1 MIYSLSITKR
11 ENRINMGFLS
21 SISIKAKIISLAG
34 AAIIGF
40 AVNLAVNTSINSANA
55 ERMQKV
61 RDVYFPVV
69 QKADANLVKL
79 NQIGGLLNTAV
90 ATGEKDF
97 ITNAESLKLDV
108 IQNLDEIIKLW
119 TDHSDFNRVS
129 LKQFK
134 DYYGAAFQVSD
145 GMLNGTLDMSLMSS
159 KIDGMNEKLTAVKT
173 SMQKAS
179 SDALLEFNQTVEAS
193 NEAAGNA
200 RTLGIMVTGI
210 TVVILIFLGWST
222 SSSIGV
228 ALASLLKSLKDIA
241 SGDGDLTKRIEK
253 KSNDELGDVVDSFN
267 LFVDKLHHSI
277 GDVVKSIQPL
287 TSLSS
292 DLGSLTSETLLIT
305 GNQNKATEAVSLVV
319 EEMVS
324 SVQAVS
330 SHASSASEAANEA
343 DKAAKD
349 GREIVNKTV
358 SSINS
363 LAAEVEH
370 AGEVIRKLE
379 ADTENVG
386 TILDVIK
393 GVADQ
398 TNLLALNAAIEAA
411 RAGEQGRG
419 FAVVAD
425 EVRTLASRTQDS
437 TQEIQKVIEELQAA
451 ARSAVDVM
459 GQSKQRATTS
469 VDQAAQTGESLA
481 AITER
486 VEAINQMNMQIVS
499 AAEEQERAAYSIKE
513 NVIGIKDTSDS
524 AMRSIQ
530 KVEVASASLVD
541 ISSNL
546 ESITGEFK
554 V

>member
-1 MIYSLSITKR
+1 
-11 ENRINMGFLS
+11 MGFLK

-40 AVNLAVNTSINSANA
+40 VVSLAVNTSINSANS

-69 QKADANLVKL
+69 QKSDANLVKL
-79 NQIGGLLNTAV
+79 NQIEALLNTAV
-90 ATGEKDF
+90 ATGEEEF
-97 ITNAESLKLDV
+97 IDNAEALKAEIRSNLNDV
-108 IQNLDEIIKLW
+108 IGLW
-119 TDHSDFNRVS
+119 VERADDTQLVMAQFNRYYSAAHEVS
-129 LKQFK
+129 
-134 DYYGAAFQVSD
+134 A
-145 GMLNGTLDMSLMSS
+145 GMLSGTLDMSLMSS
-159 KIDGMNEKLTAVKT
+159 KIESMNSNLDTVRS
-173 SMQKAS
+173 SMQDS
-179 SDALLEFNQTVEAS
+179 SDGALSEFNLTVETS
-193 NEAAGNA
+193 NTAAKKA
-200 RTLGIMVTGI
+200 LTLGMTVTGI
-210 TVVILIFLGWST
+210 TVAILLLLSWST
-222 SSSIGV
+222 VSSIV
-228 ALASLLKSLKDIA
+228 TALNSLLYSLKDIA

-253 KSNDELGDVVDSFN
+253 KSNDELGDVVDWFN
-267 LFVDKLHHSI
+267 QFVDKLHNSI
-277 GDVVKSIQPL
+277 SNVVDSIQPL

-292 DLGSLTSETLLIT
+292 DLGALTSETLAIT
-305 GNQNKATEAVSLVV
+305 GDQNRATEAVSLVV

-330 SHASSASEAANEA
+330 SHASSASEAANDA

-358 SSINS
+358 ESING
-363 LAAEVEH
+363 LAREVER

-379 ADTENVG
+379 TDTENVG

-393 GVADQ
+393 GIAEQ

-437 TQEIQKVIEELQAA
+437 TQEIQKVIEQLQTA
-451 ARSAVDVM
+451 ARSAVEVM
-459 GQSKQRATTS
+459 GQSKQRAQTS
-469 VDQAAQTGESLA
+469 VEQAAQTGESLA

-486 VEAINQMNMQIVS
+486 VEAINQMNMQIVN

-513 NVIGIKDTSDS
+513 NVIGIKDTSES
-524 AMRSIQ
+524 AMKSIQ
-530 KVEVASASLVD
+530 KVEVASSSLVD
-541 ISSNL
+541 ISTNL
-546 ESITGEFK
+546 QAVTGDFK

>member
-1 MIYSLSITKR
+1 
-11 ENRINMGFLS
+11 MGFLS
-21 SISIKAKIISLAG
+21 SISIKTKILSLAG

-40 AVNLAVNTSINSANA
+40 AVNLAVNTSINSANG

-97 ITNAESLKLDV
+97 IHSAEALKVDIV
-108 IQNLDEIIKLW
+108 SNFDDIIKLW
-119 TDHSDFNRVS
+119 TNHSADTRQS
-129 LKQFK
+129 LKQFN
-134 DYYGAAFQVSD
+134 DYYKAAFEVSD

-159 KIDGMNEKLTAVKT
+159 KIEGMNTRLTAIRK
-173 SMQKAS
+173 SMQKS
-179 SDALLEFNQTVEAS
+179 SDEALAEFNQTVEAS
-193 NEAAGNA
+193 NEAAVNA
-200 RTLGIMVTGI
+200 LTLGVMVTGV
-210 TVVILIFLGWST
+210 TVFILILLGWT
-222 SSSIGV
+222 TASSIGI

-241 SGDGDLTKRIEK
+241 SGDGDLTKRIQK

-267 LFVDKLHHSI
+267 LFVEKLHHSI
-277 GDVVKSIQPL
+277 GDVVNSIQPL
-287 TSLSS
+287 TSLSA
-292 DLGSLTSETLLIT
+292 DLGALTSETLMIT
-305 GNQNKATEAVSLVV
+305 GNQNRATEAVSLVV

-330 SHASSASEAANEA
+330 NHASSASEAANEA

-358 SSINS
+358 ASINS

-459 GQSKQRATTS
+459 GQSKQRAKTS
-469 VDQAAQTGESLA
+469 VEQAAQTGESLT

-486 VEAINQMNMQIVS
+486 VEAINQMNMQIAN

-513 NVIGIKDTSDS
+513 NVIGIKETSET
-524 AMRSIQ
+524 AMQSIQ
-530 KVEVASASLVD
+530 KVEIASASLVD

-546 ESITGEFK
+546 ESITGDFK

>member
-1 MIYSLSITKR
+1 
-11 ENRINMGFLS
+11 MGFLS
-21 SISIKAKIISLAG
+21 NISIKAKIISLAG

-40 AVNLAVNTSINSANA
+40 AVSLAVNTSINSANS

-69 QKADANLVKL
+69 QRSDANLVKL
-79 NQIGGLLNTAV
+79 NQIEELLNTAV
-90 ATGEKDF
+90 ATGEEEFIDSADALKVEIKD
-97 ITNAESLKLDV
+97 
-108 IQNLDEIIKLW
+108 NLNEVVGLW
-119 TDHSDFNRVS
+119 VERAADTQLVLTQFNSYYSAAHEVS
-129 LKQFK
+129 
-134 DYYGAAFQVSD
+134 A
-145 GMLNGTLDMSLMSS
+145 GMLSGTLDMSLMSR
-159 KIDGMNEKLTAVKT
+159 KIEAMNSSLEAVRL
-173 SMQKAS
+173 SMQKS
-179 SDALLEFNQTVEAS
+179 SDGALSEFNLTVEAS
-193 NEAAGNA
+193 NTAAEKA
-200 RTLGIMVTGI
+200 LKLGVMVTGV
-210 TVVILIFLGWST
+210 TVAILILLGWST
-222 SSSIGV
+222 ASSIGI
-228 ALASLLKSLKDIA
+228 ALSSLLKSLKDIA
-241 SGDGDLTKRIEK
+241 SGDGDLTKRLEK

-267 LFVDKLHHSI
+267 EFVEKLHHSI
-277 GDVVKSIQPL
+277 SDVVGSIQPL

-292 DLGSLTSETLLIT
+292 DLGTLTSDTLTIT
-305 GNQNKATEAVSLVV
+305 GNQNRATEEVSLVV

-330 SHASSASEAANEA
+330 SHASSASEAANDA

-358 SSINS
+358 ESING
-363 LAAEVEH
+363 LAREVER

-379 ADTENVG
+379 SDTENVG

-393 GVADQ
+393 GIAEQ

-437 TQEIQKVIEELQAA
+437 TQEIQKVIEELQTA
-451 ARSAVDVM
+451 ARSAVEVM
-459 GQSKQRATTS
+459 GQSKQRAQTS
-469 VDQAAQTGESLA
+469 VEQAAQTGESLA

-486 VEAINQMNMQIVS
+486 VEAINQMNMQIAT

-513 NVIGIKDTSDS
+513 NVIGIKDTSES
-524 AMRSIQ
+524 AMQSIQ

-546 ESITGEFK
+546 QAITGEFK

>member
-1 MIYSLSITKR
+1 
-11 ENRINMGFLS
+11 MGFLK

-40 AVNLAVNTSINSANA
+40 IVSLAVNTTINSANS

-69 QKADANLVKL
+69 QKSDANLVKL
-79 NQIGGLLNTAV
+79 NQISSLLNTAV
-90 ATGEKDF
+90 STGESEFIDSADTLKAEI
-97 ITNAESLKLDV
+97 ITNLGDVVSLWVERASETQMILE
-108 IQNLDEIIKLW
+108 Q
-119 TDHSDFNRVS
+119 FNRYYSAAHEVS
-129 LKQFK
+129 
-134 DYYGAAFQVSD
+134 A
-145 GMLNGTLDMSLMSS
+145 GMLSGTLDMSLMSS
-159 KIDGMNEKLTAVKT
+159 KIETMNT
-173 SMQKAS
+173 SLDTVRSSMKDS
-179 SDALLEFNQTVEAS
+179 SDEALLEFNATVETS
-193 NEAAGNA
+193 NTAAEQA
-200 RTLGIMVTGI
+200 LTLGIMATGI
-210 TVVILIFLGWST
+210 TVTILLLLGWST
-222 SSSIGV
+222 VSSIST
-228 ALASLLKSLKDIA
+228 ALNSLLHSLKDIA

-253 KSNDELGDVVDSFN
+253 KSNDELGDVVDWFN
-267 LFVDKLHHSI
+267 QFVDKLHNSI
-277 GDVVKSIQPL
+277 SNVVSSIQPL

-292 DLGSLTSETLLIT
+292 DLGELTSETLAIT
-305 GNQNKATEAVSLVV
+305 GDQNRATEAVSVVV

-324 SVQAVS
+324 SVQTVS
-330 SHASSASEAANEA
+330 SHASSASEAANDA
-343 DKAAKD
+343 DTAAKD

-358 SSINS
+358 ESING
-363 LAAEVEH
+363 LAREVER

-379 ADTENVG
+379 TDTENVG

-393 GVADQ
+393 GIAEQ

-437 TQEIQKVIEELQAA
+437 TQEIQKVIEQLQTA
-451 ARSAVDVM
+451 ARSAVEVM
-459 GQSKQRATTS
+459 SQSKQRAQTS
-469 VDQAAQTGESLA
+469 VEQAAQTGESLI

-486 VEAINQMNMQIVS
+486 VEAINQMNMQIVN
-499 AAEEQERAAYSIKE
+499 AAVEQERAAYTIKE

-530 KVEVASASLVD
+530 KVEVASTSLVD

-546 ESITGEFK
+546 QAVTGEFK

>member
-1 MIYSLSITKR
+1 
-11 ENRINMGFLS
+11 MGFLS
-21 SISIKAKIISLAG
+21 SISIKTKILSLAG

-40 AVNLAVNTSINSANA
+40 AVNLAVNTSINSANG

-97 ITNAESLKLDV
+97 IHSAEALKVDIV
-108 IQNLDEIIKLW
+108 SNFDDIIKLW
-119 TDHSDFNRVS
+119 TNHSADTRQS
-129 LKQFK
+129 LKQFN
-134 DYYGAAFQVSD
+134 DYYKAAFEVSD

-159 KIDGMNEKLTAVKT
+159 KIEGMNTRLTAIRK
-173 SMQKAS
+173 SMQKS
-179 SDALLEFNQTVEAS
+179 SDEALAEFNQTVDAS
-193 NEAAGNA
+193 NEAAVNA
-200 RTLGIMVTGI
+200 LTLGVMVTGV
-210 TVVILIFLGWST
+210 TVFILILLGWT
-222 SSSIGV
+222 TASSIGI

-241 SGDGDLTKRIEK
+241 SGDGDLTKRIQK

-267 LFVDKLHHSI
+267 LFVEKLHHSI
-277 GDVVKSIQPL
+277 GDVVNSIQPL
-287 TSLSS
+287 TSLSA
-292 DLGSLTSETLLIT
+292 DLGALTSETLMIT
-305 GNQNKATEAVSLVV
+305 GNQNRATEAVSLVV

-330 SHASSASEAANEA
+330 NHASSASEAANEA

-358 SSINS
+358 ASINS

-451 ARSAVDVM
+451 ALSAVDVM
-459 GQSKQRATTS
+459 GQSKQRAKTS
-469 VDQAAQTGESLA
+469 VEQAAQTGESLT

-486 VEAINQMNMQIVS
+486 VEAINQMNMQIAN

-513 NVIGIKDTSDS
+513 NVIGIKETSET
-524 AMRSIQ
+524 AMQSIQ
-530 KVEVASASLVD
+530 KVEIASASLVD

-546 ESITGEFK
+546 ESITGDFK

>member
-1 MIYSLSITKR
+1 
-11 ENRINMGFLS
+11 MGFLS
-21 SISIKAKIISLAG
+21 NISIKAKIISLAG

-40 AVNLAVNTSINSANA
+40 AVSLAVNTSINSANS

-69 QKADANLVKL
+69 QRSDANLVKL
-79 NQIGGLLNTAV
+79 NQIEELLNTAV
-90 ATGEKDF
+90 ATGEEEFIDSADALKVEIKD
-97 ITNAESLKLDV
+97 
-108 IQNLDEIIKLW
+108 NLNEVVGLW
-119 TDHSDFNRVS
+119 VERATDTQLVLTQFNSYYSEAHEVS
-129 LKQFK
+129 
-134 DYYGAAFQVSD
+134 A
-145 GMLNGTLDMSLMSS
+145 GMLSGTLDMSLMSR
-159 KIDGMNEKLTAVKT
+159 KIEAMNSSLEAVRL
-173 SMQKAS
+173 SMQKS
-179 SDALLEFNQTVEAS
+179 SDGALSEFNLTVEAS
-193 NEAAGNA
+193 NTAAEKA
-200 RTLGIMVTGI
+200 LKLGVMVTGV
-210 TVVILIFLGWST
+210 TVAILILLGWST
-222 SSSIGV
+222 ASSIGI
-228 ALASLLKSLKDIA
+228 ALSSLLKSLKDIA
-241 SGDGDLTKRIEK
+241 SGDGDLTKRLEK

-267 LFVDKLHHSI
+267 EFVEKLHHSI
-277 GDVVKSIQPL
+277 SDVVGSIQPL

-292 DLGSLTSETLLIT
+292 DLGTLTSDTLTIT
-305 GNQNKATEAVSLVV
+305 GNQNRATEEVSLVV

-330 SHASSASEAANEA
+330 SHASSASEAANDA

-358 SSINS
+358 ESING
-363 LAAEVEH
+363 LAREVER

-379 ADTENVG
+379 SDTENVG

-393 GVADQ
+393 GIAEQ

-437 TQEIQKVIEELQAA
+437 TQEIQKVIEELQTA
-451 ARSAVDVM
+451 ARSAVEVM
-459 GQSKQRATTS
+459 GQSKQRAQTS
-469 VDQAAQTGESLA
+469 VEQAAQTGESLA

-486 VEAINQMNMQIVS
+486 VEAINQMNMQIAT

-513 NVIGIKDTSDS
+513 NVIGIKDTSES
-524 AMRSIQ
+524 AMQSIQ

-546 ESITGEFK
+546 QAITGEFK

>member
-1 MIYSLSITKR
+1 
-11 ENRINMGFLS
+11 MGFLS
-21 SISIKAKIISLAG
+21 SISIKTKILSLAG

-40 AVNLAVNTSINSANA
+40 AVNLAVNTSINSANG

-97 ITNAESLKLDV
+97 IHSAEALKIDIV
-108 IQNLDEIIKLW
+108 SNFDDIIKLW
-119 TDHSDFNRVS
+119 TNHSADTRQS
-129 LKQFK
+129 LKQFN
-134 DYYGAAFQVSD
+134 DYYKAAFEVSD

-159 KIDGMNEKLTAVKT
+159 KIEGMNTRLTAIRK
-173 SMQKAS
+173 SMQKS
-179 SDALLEFNQTVEAS
+179 SDEALAEFNQTVDAS
-193 NEAAGNA
+193 NEAAVNA
-200 RTLGIMVTGI
+200 LTLGVMVTGV
-210 TVVILIFLGWST
+210 TVFILILLGWT
-222 SSSIGV
+222 TASSIGI

-241 SGDGDLTKRIEK
+241 SGDGDLTKRIQK

-267 LFVDKLHHSI
+267 LFVEKLHHSI
-277 GDVVKSIQPL
+277 GDVVNSIQPL
-287 TSLSS
+287 TSLSA
-292 DLGSLTSETLLIT
+292 DLGALTSETLMIT
-305 GNQNKATEAVSLVV
+305 GNQNRATEAVSLVV

-330 SHASSASEAANEA
+330 NHASSASEAANEA

-358 SSINS
+358 ASINS

-459 GQSKQRATTS
+459 GQSKQRAKTS
-469 VDQAAQTGESLA
+469 VEQAAQTGESLT

-486 VEAINQMNMQIVS
+486 VEAINQMNMQIAN

-513 NVIGIKDTSDS
+513 NVIGIKETSET
-524 AMRSIQ
+524 AMQSIQ
-530 KVEVASASLVD
+530 KVEIASASLVD

-546 ESITGEFK
+546 ESITGDFK

>member
-1 MIYSLSITKR
+1 
-11 ENRINMGFLS
+11 MGFLS
-21 SISIKAKIISLAG
+21 NISIKAKIISLAG

-40 AVNLAVNTSINSANA
+40 AVSLAVNTSINSANS

-69 QKADANLVKL
+69 QKSDANLVKL
-79 NQIGGLLNTAV
+79 NQIEELLNTAV
-90 ATGEKDF
+90 ATGEAEFIDSAEGLKTEIKD
-97 ITNAESLKLDV
+97 NLNQV
-108 IQNLDEIIKLW
+108 IGLW
-119 TDHSDFNRVS
+119 VERSTDTQLVLRQFNTYYSVAHEVS
-129 LKQFK
+129 
-134 DYYGAAFQVSD
+134 A
-145 GMLNGTLDMSLMSS
+145 GMLSGTLDMSLMSS
-159 KIDGMNEKLTAVKT
+159 KIEAMNSSLEAVRL
-173 SMQKAS
+173 SMQKS
-179 SDALLEFNQTVEAS
+179 SDGALSEFNMTVETS
-193 NEAAGNA
+193 NTAAEKA
-200 RTLGIMVTGI
+200 LKLGVMVTGV
-210 TVVILIFLGWST
+210 TVAILILLGWST
-222 SSSIGV
+222 ASSIGI
-228 ALASLLKSLKDIA
+228 ALSSLLKSLKDIA
-241 SGDGDLTKRIEK
+241 SGDGDLTKRLEK

-267 LFVDKLHHSI
+267 EFVEKLHHSI
-277 GDVVKSIQPL
+277 SDVVSSIQPL

-292 DLGSLTSETLLIT
+292 DLGALTSDTLTIT
-305 GNQNKATEAVSLVV
+305 GNQNRATEEVSLVV

-330 SHASSASEAANEA
+330 SHASSASEAANDA

-358 SSINS
+358 ESING
-363 LAAEVEH
+363 LAREVER

-379 ADTENVG
+379 SDTENVG

-393 GVADQ
+393 GIAEQ

-437 TQEIQKVIEELQAA
+437 TQEIQKVIEELQTA
-451 ARSAVDVM
+451 ARSAVEVM
-459 GQSKQRATTS
+459 GQSKQRAQTS
-469 VDQAAQTGESLA
+469 VEQAAQTGESLT

-486 VEAINQMNMQIVS
+486 VEAINQMNMQIVT

-513 NVIGIKDTSDS
+513 NVIGIKDTSES
-524 AMRSIQ
+524 AMQSIQ

-546 ESITGEFK
+546 QAITGEFK

>member
-1 MIYSLSITKR
+1 
-11 ENRINMGFLS
+11 MGFLS
-21 SISIKAKIISLAG
+21 SISIKTKILSLAG

-40 AVNLAVNTSINSANA
+40 AVNLAVNTSINSANG

-97 ITNAESLKLDV
+97 IHSAEALKVDIV
-108 IQNLDEIIKLW
+108 SNFDDIIKLW
-119 TDHSDFNRVS
+119 TNHSADTRQS
-129 LKQFK
+129 LKQFN
-134 DYYGAAFQVSD
+134 DYYKAAFEVSD

-159 KIDGMNEKLTAVKT
+159 KIEGMNTRLTAIRK
-173 SMQKAS
+173 SMQKS
-179 SDALLEFNQTVEAS
+179 SDEALAEFNQTVEAS
-193 NEAAGNA
+193 NEAAVNA
-200 RTLGIMVTGI
+200 LTLGVMVTGV
-210 TVVILIFLGWST
+210 TVFILILLGWT
-222 SSSIGV
+222 TASSIGI

-241 SGDGDLTKRIEK
+241 SGDGDLTKRIQK

-267 LFVDKLHHSI
+267 LFVEKLHHSI
-277 GDVVKSIQPL
+277 GDVVNSIQPL
-287 TSLSS
+287 TSLSA
-292 DLGSLTSETLLIT
+292 DLGALTSETLMIT
-305 GNQNKATEAVSLVV
+305 GNQNRATEAVSLVV

-330 SHASSASEAANEA
+330 NHASSASEAANEA

-358 SSINS
+358 ASINS

-459 GQSKQRATTS
+459 GQSKQRAKTS
-469 VDQAAQTGESLA
+469 VEQAAQTGESLT

-486 VEAINQMNMQIVS
+486 VEAINQMNMQIAN

-513 NVIGIKDTSDS
+513 NVIGIKETSET
-524 AMRSIQ
+524 AIQSIQ
-530 KVEVASASLVD
+530 KVEIASASLVD

-546 ESITGEFK
+546 ESITGDFK